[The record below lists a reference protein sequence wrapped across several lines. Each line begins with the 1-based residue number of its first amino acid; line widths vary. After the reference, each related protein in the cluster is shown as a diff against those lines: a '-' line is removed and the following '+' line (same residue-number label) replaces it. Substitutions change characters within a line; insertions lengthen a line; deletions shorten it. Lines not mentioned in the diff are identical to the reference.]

1 MRGEDPRY
9 GIDELAELGA
19 VSRRTVRYYT
29 QERLLPPPLGVGRG
43 RHYGREHLDAL
54 LKVKAMQEAG
64 LSLVAIQGALSGA
77 RPAPPPSLE
86 GLGRSVW
93 RRLSLAPGVEV
104 HVRGDVQLPPA
115 SALQGLMEWCRVHIG
130 ATGDRSHADD

>member
-1 MRGEDPRY
+1 MKGEPARY
-9 GIDELAELGA
+9 GIDELAELGG

-54 LKVKAMQEAG
+54 LKVRSLQEAG
-64 LSLVAIQGALSGA
+64 LSLDAIQGALSGG

-86 GLGRSVW
+86 TPGRSVW
-93 RRLSLAPGVEV
+93 RRLSLAPGVEL
-104 HVRGDVQLPPA
+104 HVRGDIQLPRAP
-115 SALQGLMEWCRVHIG
+115 ALQELVEWCRVHIA
-130 ATGDRSHADD
+130 ATGESNHDDH